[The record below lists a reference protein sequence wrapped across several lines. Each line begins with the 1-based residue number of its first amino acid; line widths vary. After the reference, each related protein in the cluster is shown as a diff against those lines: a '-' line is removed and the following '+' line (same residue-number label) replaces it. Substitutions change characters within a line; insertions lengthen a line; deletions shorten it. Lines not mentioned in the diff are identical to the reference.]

1 MRVFIYTE
9 HEDLV
14 SDIPER
20 FIRYQANDWS
30 YLTAVNYL
38 CDIQPLPAQLN
49 IGAIII
55 RMILKLYHL
64 DLVL

>member
-14 SDIPER
+14 NDIPER

-38 CDIQPLPAQLN
+38 CDI
-49 IGAIII
+49 
-55 RMILKLYHL
+55 
-64 DLVL
+64 